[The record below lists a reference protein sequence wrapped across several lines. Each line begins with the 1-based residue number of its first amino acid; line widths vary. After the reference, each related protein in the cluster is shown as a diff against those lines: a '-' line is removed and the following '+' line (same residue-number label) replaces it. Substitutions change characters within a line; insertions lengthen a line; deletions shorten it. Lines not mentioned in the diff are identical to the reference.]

1 MNMEFLADLHPKV
14 IHFPIAFFI
23 LYFLFESTGILLK
36 KEYLLKSAFIVLI
49 LGLFFSLI
57 SVLTG
62 NQAHQVV
69 KQVQIDS
76 ALHNDLI
83 EQHELFATITLWY
96 FVAVSVFRTYLLVNN
111 KFVNKIRY
119 VFIILGLVGS
129 LLIYL
134 TGTFGG
140 ELVFKYGIGTKL
152 F

>member
-1 MNMEFLADLHPKV
+1 MEFLADLHPKV

-23 LYFLFESTGILLK
+23 LYFLFETAGIILK
-36 KEYLLKSAFIVLI
+36 RDYLTKSAFIVLI
-49 LGLFFSLI
+49 LGLFFSLL

-62 NQAHQVV
+62 NQAHQAV
-69 KQVQIDS
+69 KQVQIDA
-76 ALHNDLI
+76 ALYNDLI

-96 FVAVSVFRTYLLVNN
+96 FVAVSVFRTYLLVNK
-111 KFVNKIRY
+111 KFVNRIRY
-119 VFIILGLVGS
+119 IFIILGLVGS

-134 TGTFGG
+134 TGTYGG

>member
-1 MNMEFLADLHPKV
+1 MEFLAELHPRI

-23 LYFLFESTGILLK
+23 LYFLFETTGIILK

-49 LGLFFSLI
+49 LGVFFSLL

-62 NQAHQVV
+62 NQAHEVV
-69 KQVQIDS
+69 KQIQIDA
-76 ALHNDLI
+76 ALYNDLI

-96 FVAVSVFRTYLLVNN
+96 FVAVLVFRTYLLVKK
-111 KFVNKIRY
+111 KFVNRIQY
-119 VFIILGLVGS
+119 TFIILGLIGS
-129 LLIYL
+129 LLIFL
-134 TGTFGG
+134 TGTYGG

>member
-1 MNMEFLADLHPKV
+1 MEFLADLHPKV

-23 LYFLFESTGILLK
+23 LYFLFETTGIILK
-36 KEYLLKSAFIVLI
+36 RDYLTKSAFIVLI
-49 LGLFFSLI
+49 LGLFFSLF

-62 NQAHQVV
+62 NQAHQAV
-69 KQVQIDS
+69 KQVQIDA
-76 ALHNDLI
+76 ALYNDLI

-96 FVAVSVFRTYLLVNN
+96 FVAVSVFRTYLLVNK
-111 KFVNKIRY
+111 KFVNRIRY
-119 VFIILGLVGS
+119 IFIILGLVGS

-134 TGTFGG
+134 TGTYGG

>member
-1 MNMEFLADLHPKV
+1 MEFLADLHPKV

-23 LYFLFESTGILLK
+23 LYFLFETAGIILK
-36 KEYLLKSAFIVLI
+36 RDYLTKSAFIVLI
-49 LGLFFSLI
+49 LGLFFSLF

-62 NQAHQVV
+62 NQAHQAV
-69 KQVQIDS
+69 KQVQIDA
-76 ALHNDLI
+76 ALYNDLI

-96 FVAVSVFRTYLLVNN
+96 FVAVSVFRIYLLVNK
-111 KFVNKIRY
+111 KFVNRIRY
-119 VFIILGLVGS
+119 IFIILGLVGS

-134 TGTFGG
+134 TGTYGG

>member
-1 MNMEFLADLHPKV
+1 MEFLAELHPRI

-23 LYFLFESTGILLK
+23 LYFLFETTGILLK

-49 LGLFFSLI
+49 LGVFFSLL

-62 NQAHQVV
+62 NQAHEVV
-69 KQVQIDS
+69 KQIQIDA
-76 ALHNDLI
+76 ALYNDLI

-96 FVAVSVFRTYLLVNN
+96 FVAVLVFRTYLLVKK
-111 KFVNKIRY
+111 KFVNRIQY
-119 VFIILGLVGS
+119 TFIILGLIGS
-129 LLIYL
+129 LLIFL
-134 TGTFGG
+134 TGTYGG

>member
-1 MNMEFLADLHPKV
+1 MEFLAELHPRI

-23 LYFLFESTGILLK
+23 LYFLFETTGILLK

-49 LGLFFSLI
+49 LGVFFSLL

-62 NQAHQVV
+62 NQAHEVV
-69 KQVQIDS
+69 KQIQID
-76 ALHNDLI
+76 ATLYNDLI

-96 FVAVSVFRTYLLVNN
+96 FVAVLVFRTYLLVKK
-111 KFVNKIRY
+111 KFESKIRY
-119 VFIILGLVGS
+119 TFIILGLIGS
-129 LLIYL
+129 LLIFL
-134 TGTFGG
+134 TGTYGG

>member
-1 MNMEFLADLHPKV
+1 MEFLAELHPRI

-23 LYFLFESTGILLK
+23 LYFLFETTGILLK

-49 LGLFFSLI
+49 LGVFFSLL

-62 NQAHQVV
+62 NQAHEVV
-69 KQVQIDS
+69 KQIQIDA
-76 ALHNDLI
+76 ALYNDLI

-96 FVAVSVFRTYLLVNN
+96 FVAVLVFRTYLLVKK
-111 KFVNKIRY
+111 KFESKIRY
-119 VFIILGLVGS
+119 TFIILGLIGS

-134 TGTFGG
+134 TGTYGG